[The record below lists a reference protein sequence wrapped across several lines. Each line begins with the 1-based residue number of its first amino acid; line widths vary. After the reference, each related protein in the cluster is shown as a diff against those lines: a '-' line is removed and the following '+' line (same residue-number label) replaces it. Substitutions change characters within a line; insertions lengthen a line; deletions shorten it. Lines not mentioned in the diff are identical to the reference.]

1 MITGIFRRKLLKTR
15 SVKSLIKEG
24 LLQMFLI
31 KLLVRMLILKR
42 LDQLEFLKTKCL
54 LKNQSESLNH
64 QLDPQQLIQRSIIQS
79 KILEKSSQMTNFI
92 CPWLKILT
100 QKDLKSKHEKKSLQ
114 YLYIQKFQRQ
124 SSSQR

>member
-15 SVKSLIKEG
+15 TVKSHIKED

-92 CPWLKILT
+92 CP
-100 QKDLKSKHEKKSLQ
+100 
-114 YLYIQKFQRQ
+114 
-124 SSSQR
+124 